1 MGYLKKCGECNTYT
15 MKGHCPQ
22 CDAETSDPEPPK
34 FSYPDKY
41 GEYRRKTKQEM
52 RSQDGNADQDETEE

>member
-1 MGYLKKCGECNTYT
+1 MGYLKKCGTCNTYT
-15 MKGHCPQ
+15 MQDHCPE
-22 CDAETSDPEPPK
+22 CGSESTDPEPPK

-52 RSQDGNADQDETEE
+52 RGNNEDDSED